1 MLFESLAHV
10 INQESHVYSWNLGKI
25 YLVHFLKFWNFP
37 RFTREIWKF
46 QKSELGKFI
55 QNFSLKHM
63 ITSTNICVIRWNF
76 IVLRIPWLHV
86 SHYGSFKRY
95 AEITATLFTV
105 FEYCLFQEAKRFG
118 QIDKSWVKIMTR
130 AHEQTNVISCCVGDE
145 TLAQL
150 LPHLLEQLE
159 MCQKSLSGYGRVLTV
174 SLNFAY

>member
-1 MLFESLAHV
+1 M
-10 INQESHVYSWNLGKI
+10 
-25 YLVHFLKFWNFP
+25 
-37 RFTREIWKF
+37 
-46 QKSELGKFI
+46 
-55 QNFSLKHM
+55 
-63 ITSTNICVIRWNF
+63 
-76 IVLRIPWLHV
+76 HV

-105 FEYCLFQEAKRFG
+105 FEYYLFQEAKRFG

>member
-1 MLFESLAHV
+1 MKYGEDLPRSFFE
-10 INQESHVYSWNLGKI
+10 IFQNL
-25 YLVHFLKFWNFP
+25 
-37 RFTREIWKF
+37 WKF

-63 ITSTNICVIRWNF
+63 ITSTNICVIGWNF
-76 IVLRIPWLHV
+76 FVLKITCLHV

-105 FEYCLFQEAKRFG
+105 FEYYLFQEAKRFG

>member
-25 YLVHFLKFWNFP
+25 YLVHFLKFWNF
-37 RFTREIWKF
+37 

-63 ITSTNICVIRWNF
+63 ITSTNICVIGWNF
-76 IVLRIPWLHV
+76 IVLKIPWLHV

-95 AEITATLFTV
+95 TEITATLFAV